1 MGREEDGL
9 LYLHRQST
17 EQLHHLH
24 LTGEVEEGSGFV
36 EVDDRRFLGQRFGN
50 HHLLPFSI
58 AQGVHHPISKPF
70 DAHHTDGLVNDTEV
84 LSRIASPETSVGGT
98 TQADELADGHIPYV
112 GLLRQYHTNQST
124 QFLVCI
130 APNLFPLN
138 EYLTTY
144 LWLEGREGAQKGG
157 LADAVAAQQ
166 TGELATIDGGIHG
179 SSHHLDIL
187 LALIADTQLTQ
198 FYGLLTHGL
207 YVLFELLHE
216 LV

>member
-9 LYLHRQST
+9 LHLHRKST
-17 EQLHHLH
+17 EQLNYFH

-36 EVDDRRFLGQRFGN
+36 EVDDRRLLCKCLGN
-50 HHLLPFSI
+50 HHFLSFSV
-58 AQGVHHPISKPF
+58 AQGVHHPISKSF
-70 DAHHTDGLVNDTEV
+70 DAHHTDGLVNDAEV
-84 LSRIASPETSVGGT
+84 LSRIASPEARVGGA

-124 QFLVCI
+124 QLLVCI

-138 EYLTTY
+138 EHLTTY

-157 LADAVAAQQ
+157 LTDAVAAQQ
-166 TGELATIDGGIHG
+166 TGELATVDGGIHA
-179 SSHHLDIL
+179 SSHHPDIL

-198 FYGLLTHGL
+198 FYGLLAHGL